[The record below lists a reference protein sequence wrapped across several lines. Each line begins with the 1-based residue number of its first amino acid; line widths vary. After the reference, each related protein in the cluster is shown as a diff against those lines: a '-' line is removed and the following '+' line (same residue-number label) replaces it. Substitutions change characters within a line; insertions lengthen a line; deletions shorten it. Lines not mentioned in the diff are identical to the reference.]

1 MQETWK
7 AEGDDFSQFMLQGYN
22 CITQGKSSSS
32 KGGLVIYILMINI
45 KQM

>member
-22 CITQGKSSSS
+22 CIIQGKSSSS
-32 KGGLVIYILMINI
+32 KGGLVIYILMIHI